1 MRLYQ
6 VLPAS
11 PATDGFN
18 IKHIKLR
25 NKSGKGNV
33 RVKTEDADDHE
44 HDDYNNATGALRDE
58 RARNQELSLVQS
70 VQYII
75 QCWIDAQREL
85 IASIR
90 DPKPWDP
97 ACRNKDFLTFNTVK
111 STVCEDQAQEKNVGT
126 KDKRRIEDD
135 LREN

>member
-1 MRLYQ
+1 M
-6 VLPAS
+6 
-11 PATDGFN
+11 
-18 IKHIKLR
+18 
-25 NKSGKGNV
+25 

-70 VQYII
+70 VQ
-75 QCWIDAQREL
+75 
-85 IASIR
+85 